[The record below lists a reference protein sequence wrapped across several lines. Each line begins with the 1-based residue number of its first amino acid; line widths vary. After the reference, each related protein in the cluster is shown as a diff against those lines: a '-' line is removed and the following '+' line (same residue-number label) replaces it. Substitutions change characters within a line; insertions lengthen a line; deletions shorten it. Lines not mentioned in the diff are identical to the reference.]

1 MQFCKKNLIR
11 FTNLSLLRII
21 MNKEW
26 IKNFGGLCPWIKNF
40 RAKTTKSIPKCW
52 ERSVK
57 RKSNLNFIKVK
68 KSSSEQLFLYIIY
81 ALSTCTAAVQ
91 NFQNAIC
98 TAVFSHLLPRGF
110 LSCVQGRC
118 DVINSHFLQ
127 ILRFATVKFKITLL
141 DFLYLCI
148 TNI

>member
-1 MQFCKKNLIR
+1 MSSLIFALR
-11 FTNLSLLRII
+11 FYDFWFYDMDDFTSPLTP
-21 MNKEW
+21 
-26 IKNFGGLCPWIKNF
+26 CPWIKNF